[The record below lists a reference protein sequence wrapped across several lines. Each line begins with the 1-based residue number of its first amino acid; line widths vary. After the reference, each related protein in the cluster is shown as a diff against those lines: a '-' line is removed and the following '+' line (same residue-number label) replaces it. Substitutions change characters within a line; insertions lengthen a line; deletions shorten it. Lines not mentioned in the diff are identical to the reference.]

1 MTKYV
6 HVSRLIM
13 KKSISTFH
21 TIPTRASNLTSAWK
35 AYRHHRCNTP
45 DLPRRF
51 LKSISAETTKMKL
64 TLHTTQNASFTKEA
78 CHCMPL
84 CTRALSSSLI
94 SVMTRGGY
102 VQDQKTILW
111 FHFCPGGTQKW
122 NLALHSPS
130 PNSPHQTT
138 FIKVSLHIKKDVAL
152 KREQAKLS
160 IIWNAFL
167 IVI

>member
-13 KKSISTFH
+13 KKSISIFH

-35 AYRHHRCNTP
+35 AYRRRCNTH
-45 DLPRRF
+45 DLPCRF

-64 TLHTTQNASFTKEA
+64 TLHTTQNASFTKAA

-111 FHFCPGGTQKW
+111 FHFCPGGTRKW